1 MTLWFSHGL
10 MNANMFDMMYIYIY
24 IYIYIL
30 ALSVW
35 NLYAYDICLHG
46 MFT

>member
-24 IYIYIL
+24 IYI
-30 ALSVW
+30 
-35 NLYAYDICLHG
+35 G
-46 MFT
+46 MKCMEFIFL